1 MTLLRIGTRGS
12 QLALWQANTV
22 ATELKKKIG
31 QDSELVIIKTTGDR
45 LIDANLSTVGGKR
58 VFVKEIEQA
67 LIRGDIDLAVHS
79 AKDMPAELP
88 DDLAIAAVLPR
99 EDPRDV
105 VVLRANALITD
116 RHPIPELV
124 AAQSTRPCVG
134 SGSVRRIAQLK
145 RSWPTAS
152 FQLVRGNVGTRLNKL
167 DKGTYDLLVLAA
179 AGLKRLGFYHRI
191 SASIDEN
198 TCVPSPGQGIVAIE
212 TRADNYGVRDTLA
225 AINDSETK
233 IALEAERAVIS
244 ALGGGC
250 QLPIGALASARGNQL
265 HLQAIVASLDGSQL
279 LRCELAMPIKSAR
292 DLGLKVAHSLLK
304 DGAGRI
310 LEVARS

>member
-1 MTLLRIGTRGS
+1 MTRLKIGTRGS

-22 ATELKKKIG
+22 ATELKKQTD
-31 QDSELVIIKTTGDR
+31 QDSELVVIKTTGDR
-45 LIDANLSTVGGKR
+45 LVDANLSTVGGKR

-99 EDPRDV
+99 EDPRDA
-105 VVLRANALITD
+105 VVLRANALVKD

-124 AAQSTRPCVG
+124 AAQGTHPSVG

-167 DKGTYDLLVLAA
+167 DKGNYDLLVLAA
-179 AGLKRLGFYHRI
+179 AGLKRLGFLHRI
-191 SASIDEN
+191 SAFIDEN
-198 TCVPSPGQGIVAIE
+198 ACVPSPGQGIVAIE
-212 TRADNYGVRDTLA
+212 TRADDHSVRDRLA
-225 AINDSETK
+225 AINNSETRA
-233 IALEAERAVIS
+233 ALEAERAVIS

-250 QLPIGALASARGNQL
+250 QLPIGALASSRGQQL

-279 LRCELAMPIKSAR
+279 LRCELAMPIQSAR
-292 DLGLKVAHSLLK
+292 ELGLKVAHNLLE

-310 LEVARS
+310 LEVARR